1 MRTTVAL
8 SVLALVALLA
18 VPASASTFVNMSQH
32 EMLRASAAVIEGQVL
47 EVHSFWNDE
56 RTVIFT
62 EALVQVRE
70 EVVGKTNATV
80 VRVRTAGGTVNGY
93 RIEAAGFPQFNRG
106 QNTLLF
112 LQPAEAGVYQVVGYR
127 LGQYRITRDRQ
138 GAELAVPTLEAGVQL
153 LNRDGQAAP
162 RPRAVELDE
171 LKLQLRAKARH
182 IPRLQ
187 Q

>member
-18 VPASASTFVNMSQH
+18 LPASASTFVNMSQQ
-32 EMLRASAAVIEGQVL
+32 EMLQESVAVVQGQIL
-47 EVHSFWNDE
+47 EVTSFWNDE

-70 EVVGKTNATV
+70 EVVGKTDATV

-93 RIEAAGFPQFNRG
+93 TIEAAGFPQFNRG

-138 GAELAVPTLEAGVQL
+138 GAEMAVPTLEAGVQL
-153 LNRDGQAAP
+153 LTADGRPAE
-162 RPRAVELDE
+162 RPRTIQLDE
-171 LKLQLRAKARH
+171 LKTQLRAQARR